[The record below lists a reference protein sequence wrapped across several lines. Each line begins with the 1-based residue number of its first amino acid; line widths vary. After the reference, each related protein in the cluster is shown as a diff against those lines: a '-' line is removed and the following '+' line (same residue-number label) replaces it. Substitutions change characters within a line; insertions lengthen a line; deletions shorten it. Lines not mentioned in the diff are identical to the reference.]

1 MEGRIDDKIR
11 LKIRSYF
18 VTLCS
23 ELDNIG
29 ISLLLYQRQV
39 LNNADLDLILDR
51 VSRRERNIKLLQII
65 LRKNLDKFK
74 TFCSC
79 VIEIGTEDLKQ
90 LFD

>member
-11 LKIRSYF
+11 LKIRSNF

-79 VIEIGTEDLKQ
+79 LVEIGREDLKQ